1 LILDIIDQLTFRF
14 TSFRPVTFKMST
26 AHISGMSSN
35 EDGVSQIQ
43 SIIEKLDKLP
53 DSHPKFPTVYHA
65 SNATKID
72 SIKTSLTII
81 IEREY
86 AKSSMKEQL
95 LNQLNGIKVRA
106 VNLTDD
112 NGKAVVPDDFDKA
125 KILLVDLMH
134 DIQSDLS
141 RGLPPKKESN
151 KPFISNFIINQQ
163 TTTIDIIGLLE
174 KAVESE
180 SLPEDKKKNALQLLK
195 NLKNDPVL
203 SQLIACGITQLA
215 AKALG

>member
-1 LILDIIDQLTFRF
+1 
-14 TSFRPVTFKMST
+14 MN
-26 AHISGMSSN
+26 SN
-35 EDGVSQIQ
+35 EEAVSQIQ
-43 SIIEKLDKLP
+43 SLIEKLDKLP
-53 DSHPKFPTVYHA
+53 DNHPKFQTVYHA

-72 SIKTSLTII
+72 SIKTSLTIV

-95 LNQLNGIKVRA
+95 LNQLNGIKVKA
-106 VNLTDD
+106 VNLTDN
-112 NGKAVVPDDFDKA
+112 NGKAVVQDDFDKA

-141 RGLPPKKESN
+141 RGTPPKKESR

-174 KAVESE
+174 KAVESQ
-180 SLPEDKKKNALQLLK
+180 SLPEDKKKNALQVLK
-195 NLKNDPVL
+195 NLKNDSVL
-203 SQLIACGITQLA
+203 SQLIAYGITQLA
-215 AKALG
+215 SKALG

>member
-1 LILDIIDQLTFRF
+1 
-14 TSFRPVTFKMST
+14 MN
-26 AHISGMSSN
+26 SN
-35 EDGVSQIQ
+35 EDTFGQIQ
-43 SIIEKLDKLP
+43 GLIEKLNKLP
-53 DSHPKFPTVYHA
+53 DSHPKISTVYNA
-65 SNATKID
+65 SNETKIE

-86 AKSSMKEQL
+86 ANSSMKKQL
-95 LNQLNGIKVRA
+95 LDQINGIKLRT

-125 KILLVDLMH
+125 KILLADLIR

-141 RGLPPKKESN
+141 RGMPPKKESN
-151 KPFISNFIINQQ
+151 RPFISNFIINQQ

-180 SLPEDKKKNALQLLK
+180 SLPEDKKKNALQIIRD
-195 NLKNDPVL
+195 LKNDPVL
-203 SQLIACGITQLA
+203 SKLIACGITQLA

>member
-1 LILDIIDQLTFRF
+1 
-14 TSFRPVTFKMST
+14 MN
-26 AHISGMSSN
+26 SN
-35 EDGVSQIQ
+35 EGAVSQIQ
-43 SIIEKLDKLP
+43 SFLEKLDKLP

-72 SIKTSLTII
+72 SIKTSLTIV

-95 LNQLNGIKVRA
+95 LNQLKDIKVRE
-106 VNLTDD
+106 VNLTDN
-112 NGKAVVPDDFDKA
+112 NGKAVVPDEFDKA
-125 KILLVDLMH
+125 KILLMDLMH

-141 RGLPPKKESN
+141 RGLPPKKEPN

-180 SLPEDKKKNALQLLK
+180 PLPEEKKKNALQVLK

-203 SQLIACGITQLA
+203 SQLIAYGITQLA

>member
-1 LILDIIDQLTFRF
+1 MKLDSPLFRH
-14 TSFRPVTFKMST
+14 VTFKIST
-26 AHISGMSSN
+26 THIAGMSSN
-35 EDGVSQIQ
+35 EDAVSQIQ
-43 SIIEKLDKLP
+43 SLIEKLDKLP

-72 SIKTSLTII
+72 IIKTSLMII
-81 IEREY
+81 IGREY
-86 AKSSMKEQL
+86 AKSTMQEML
-95 LNQLNGIKVRA
+95 LNQLKAIKVIA
-106 VNLTDD
+106 ENLTDD
-112 NGKAVVPDDFDKA
+112 NGKAVFPEEFDEA
-125 KILLVDLMH
+125 KMLLMELMH

-141 RGLPPKKESN
+141 RGIPPKKESS

-180 SLPEDKKKNALQLLK
+180 SLPEDKKKNALQVIK

-215 AKALG
+215 AKVLG

>member
-1 LILDIIDQLTFRF
+1 
-14 TSFRPVTFKMST
+14 MN
-26 AHISGMSSN
+26 SN
-35 EDGVSQIQ
+35 EEAVSQIQ
-43 SIIEKLDKLP
+43 SLIEKLDKLP
-53 DSHPKFPTVYHA
+53 DSHPKFQTVYHA

-72 SIKTSLTII
+72 SIKTSLTIV

-86 AKSSMKEQL
+86 AKSGMKDQL
-95 LNQLNGIKVRA
+95 LNQLNRIRVRT

-112 NGKAVVPDDFDKA
+112 NGKAVVQDDFDKA

-141 RGLPPKKESN
+141 RGLPPEKSI

-174 KAVESE
+174 KAIESE
-180 SLPEDKKKNALQLLK
+180 SIPEVKKKNALQVLK
-195 NLKNDPVL
+195 DLKNDPVL
-203 SQLIACGITQLA
+203 SQLIAYGITQLA

>member
-1 LILDIIDQLTFRF
+1 
-14 TSFRPVTFKMST
+14 
-26 AHISGMSSN
+26 MSSN
-35 EDGVSQIQ
+35 EDAISQIQ

-53 DSHPKFPTVYHA
+53 DSHPKFQTVYHA

-72 SIKTSLTII
+72 SLKTSLAII

-86 AKSSMKEQL
+86 ARSSMKEQL
-95 LNQLNGIKVRA
+95 LNQLNGIKVKA
-106 VNLTDD
+106 VNLADN
-112 NGKAVVPDDFDKA
+112 NGKAVVPDEFDRA
-125 KILLVDLMH
+125 KILLVDLMQ
-134 DIQSDLS
+134 DIQNDLS

-180 SLPEDKKKNALQLLK
+180 PLPEEKKKNALQVLK

-203 SQLIACGITQLA
+203 SQLIAYGITQLA